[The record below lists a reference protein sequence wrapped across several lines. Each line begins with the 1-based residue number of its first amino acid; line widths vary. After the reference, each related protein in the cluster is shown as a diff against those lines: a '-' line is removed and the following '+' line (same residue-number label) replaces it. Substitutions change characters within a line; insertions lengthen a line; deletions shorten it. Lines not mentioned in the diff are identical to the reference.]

1 MSALGESIAQRMTL
15 GYLCS
20 QYGLVASPRFSE
32 PVTVTSIADDV
43 DSVRP
48 GSLLLPGRL
57 SADKGEVDNQL
68 IALAERRGAYA
79 VLASASARAALQET
93 DIPVLFGDLDAKQI
107 AELAADI
114 AGKPSQSLAVFAVY
128 GEDASASVKVLAEFL
143 HVLGNPVG
151 VVSASGSYSLDRQ
164 LDLQYPLSAIDMQ
177 RMLSVCVE
185 DGASAVAISADRD
198 TLQKDA
204 LHAVEVDVLSLAQR
218 ATLRRGQQEVL
229 AEQASRIF
237 GFALGDRTNV
247 ASRNEDSDSL
257 AVQSNV
263 FQEDDSTMR
272 LSLSIA
278 MVMSAGVKKN
288 NIRSA
293 LRVSRELS

>member
-1 MSALGESIAQRMTL
+1 MTALGESIAQRMTL

-20 QYGLVASPRFSE
+20 QYGLRVSPRFAE
-32 PVTVTSIADDV
+32 PVTVTSLADDV
-43 DSVRP
+43 DSIRP
-48 GSLLLPGRL
+48 GSLLLA
-57 SADKGEVDNQL
+57 ADKRVDKGL
-68 IALAERRGAYA
+68 IAQAQQRGAYA
-79 VLASASARAALQET
+79 VLAPSSSREALSDP
-93 DIPVLFGDLDAKQI
+93 DIPVLFGDLDARSI
-107 AELAADI
+107 AQLAADI

-128 GEDASASVKVLAEFL
+128 GEDAQASVKVLAEFL

-151 VVSASGSYSLDRQ
+151 VVNAAASYSLDRQ
-164 LDLQYPLSAIDMQ
+164 LDLKYPLSAMDMQ

-185 DGASAVAISADRD
+185 DGASAVAICADRD
-198 TLQKDA
+198 TLRKEA

-218 ATLRRGQQEVL
+218 AMLRRGQQEVL

-263 FQEDDSTMR
+263 FQDDDSTMR

>member
-1 MSALGESIAQRMTL
+1 MTALGESLAQRMTL
-15 GYLCS
+15 GYLCT

-32 PVTVTSIADDV
+32 PVTVTSIADDI
-43 DSVRP
+43 DSIRP
-48 GSLLLPGRL
+48 GSLLLTTGQHVDAQL
-57 SADKGEVDNQL
+57 LAD
-68 IALAERRGAYA
+68 AEMRGAYA
-79 VLASASARAALQET
+79 ILAPAEAKESLESP
-93 DIPVLFGDLDAKQI
+93 DIPVLFGDLDTKQV

-114 AGKPSQSLAVFAVY
+114 AGKPSESLAVFVVY

-151 VVSASGSYSLDRQ
+151 VVSATGSFSLDRQ
-164 LDLQYPLSAIDMQ
+164 LDIHYPLSALDMQ
-177 RMLSVCVE
+177 RLLSVCVE
-185 DGASAVAISADRD
+185 DGASAIAICADSR

-204 LHAVEVDVLSLAQR
+204 LHEVEVDVLSLAQR
-218 ATLRRGQQEVL
+218 TTLRRGQQDVL
-229 AEQASRIF
+229 AQQASRIY
-237 GFALGDRTNV
+237 GFALGDRTGV
-247 ASRNEDSDSL
+247 AARNEDSDTL

-263 FQEDDSTMR
+263 FQDDDSTMR